1 MLIFTRYFPY
11 FITVSGLCIIF
22 IAGLFYLIATRRLL
36 PAIVMIGAFVMF
48 VLWLV
53 GLIIV
58 SIQLWGP
65 NGSVQ
70 SSCNLH
76 VFNREPW
83 GQSMETLAWLQQKNI
98 CE

>member
-1 MLIFTRYFPY
+1 
-11 FITVSGLCIIF
+11 
-22 IAGLFYLIATRRLL
+22 
-36 PAIVMIGAFVMF
+36 MIGAFMLF

-70 SSCNLH
+70 SNCNLV
-76 VFNREPW
+76 VFDINPTGSSERT
-83 GQSMETLAWLQQKNI
+83 MAWLMQRSICKFPCQKD
-98 CE
+98 